1 MLPFRSLARAR
12 SKVTLIALLPRTTF
26 RPARSWQQPTL
37 FQRNSTTKR
46 LSSTT
51 THSRPIAPPTARTA
65 RRPPSSHPSLDTL
78 QRWTFV
84 ATALS
89 IGALFGVIFS
99 HTVAPAPLPE
109 PGSEKDAKVLAELE
123 DEVDELEIVKELR
136 RSPKRMEGAG
146 FQYRAERLRDLHRER
161 HLSNPQADS
170 AFFGW
175 PAREQAQEAQQRRA
189 KRAEERRARKKG
201 AGPLHQDVKL
211 DKLPTPEPQVA
222 EAVEAAAAPNPWIEL
237 DPPAS
242 RSPTSKPLSP
252 SPPSPSSLSNPERL
266 DSDTPLHS
274 PLSAPSDPPPAHT
287 ASTSP
292 SASQSPSPS
301 PYTHSTLPGSR
312 ALGHAG
318 PRTVQRTFYNPTT
331 RELVQAVWLGGALS
345 GWPGVVHG
353 GLIATVVGE
362 AGGWCWG
369 LSRVVEGADSA
380 DAGADADADAA
391 AAVLAAAAKEPS
403 CEEPKE
409 LSLTYRKPT
418 TSNGFYVLRSRVET
432 PRAAAEAAAAPV
444 PAETPKP
451 PVDVTLPP
459 SKDLTKQ
466 VQLADLGGAG
476 KGGAGDVEVVTTL
489 ENLEG
494 KVCVKA
500 RMTFAR

>member
-1 MLPFRSLARAR
+1 M
-12 SKVTLIALLPRTTF
+12 
-26 RPARSWQQPTL
+26 
-37 FQRNSTTKR
+37 
-46 LSSTT
+46 
-51 THSRPIAPPTARTA
+51 
-65 RRPPSSHPSLDTL
+65 
-78 QRWTFV
+78 

-89 IGALFGVIFS
+89 IGALFGLIFS
-99 HTVAPAPLPE
+99 HTVAPPPLPE

-136 RSPKRMEGAG
+136 GSPKRMEGAG
-146 FQYRAERLRDLHRER
+146 FQYMAERLRDLHRER

-175 PAREQAQEAQQRRA
+175 PAREQAQEAQERRA
-189 KRAEERRARKKG
+189 KRAEERRARKRG

-211 DKLPTPEPQVA
+211 DKLPTPEPQAA
-222 EAVEAAAAPNPWIEL
+222 EAAAAAAAAAPNPWIEL

-242 RSPTSKPLSP
+242 RSPTSKPLPP
-252 SPPSPSSLSNPERL
+252 SPPSPSSLSKPERL
-266 DSDTPLHS
+266 DSGTPFHS
-274 PLSAPSDPPPAHT
+274 PLSPPSDPPTAHT
-287 ASTSP
+287 AFTSP

-362 AGGWCWG
+362 AGGRCWG
-369 LSRVVEGADSA
+369 LGRVVEGADSA
-380 DAGADADADAA
+380 DADADADAA
-391 AAVLAAAAKEPS
+391 AAAVVLAAAKASS

-409 LSLTYRKPT
+409 LSLTYLKPT

-432 PRAAAEAAAAPV
+432 SRAEAEAEAAPV

-451 PVDVTLPP
+451 PVDMTLPP
-459 SKDLTKQ
+459 SRDLTKQ